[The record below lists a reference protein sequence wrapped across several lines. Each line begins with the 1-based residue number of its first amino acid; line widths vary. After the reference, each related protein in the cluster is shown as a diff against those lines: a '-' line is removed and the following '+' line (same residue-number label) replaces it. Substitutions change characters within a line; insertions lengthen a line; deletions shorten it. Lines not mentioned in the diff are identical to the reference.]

1 MQRHITDVDTVGGA
15 LFWIVHSR
23 VLVLACAKNNYDDG
37 GNIDG
42 GNIIGDGGE
51 IISICFQAKYTKRG
65 IANLQKWIKLSGD
78 LPGKTTISAQNA
90 QKYFYFE
97 ETL

>member
-1 MQRHITDVDTVGGA
+1 MDSTQQSTGSGV
-15 LFWIVHSR
+15 
-23 VLVLACAKNNYDDG
+23 CKNNYDDG
-37 GNIDG
+37 GSIDGGSIDG
-42 GNIIGDGGE
+42 GNIIGDDGE
-51 IISICFQAKYTKRG
+51 LISICLQAKYTKRG

>member
-1 MQRHITDVDTVGGA
+1 MDSTQQSTGSGV
-15 LFWIVHSR
+15 
-23 VLVLACAKNNYDDG
+23 CKNNYDDG

-78 LPGKTTISAQNA
+78 LPGKIKCFSISTISAQNA